1 MSNLRFYARHA
12 FTGANL
18 IGFGL
23 MLVGLA
29 MIPFAILILEGIF
42 A

>member
-1 MSNLRFYARHA
+1 MTDLRFYARHA

-23 MLVGLA
+23 MLTVFACLSFAWIGLGA
-29 MIPFAILILEGIF
+29 
-42 A
+42 